1 MNEYCSLC
9 VCIQVR
15 LTDTGGGERFRTL
28 TAGYY
33 RQANAVI
40 LVYSVD
46 TVSSLSHLQEW
57 IEDCINNNS
66 DPDSLLWILVGN
78 KADEPNEVPTSLVE
92 GLCEQF
98 GIRYFYYTSAKTGEG
113 VDKMF
118 QGVVKATHKAALK
131 GQGGKAKPS
140 SSSSGKDNEGRNSQQ
155 TTPTKLNIRKTEVNT
170 GGKKCC

>member
-1 MNEYCSLC
+1 M
-9 VCIQVR
+9 R

-92 GLCEQF
+92 GLCDQF
-98 GIRYFYYTSAKTGEG
+98 GIRYFFFTSAKTGDG

-131 GQGGKAKPS
+131 GQGGGKAKSNSSNTGKNNGGSTNQTAPS
-140 SSSSGKDNEGRNSQQ
+140 
-155 TTPTKLNIRKTEVNT
+155 LNIRKTDVNQ